1 MSATHLRKL
10 RGQIDTVLTN
20 LAVGYKQAEFVG
32 EKIMPVVFTDKEG
45 VQVPKFGKGSFVEYE
60 TERAVGA
67 ASNVIALD
75 APNHL
80 PVVLEEHDL
89 AVGVDYREEAE
100 SLFDERA
107 KATRRATSGV
117 QLRQEIE
124 TATLLQSKA
133 AYESGHYKDLSAAI
147 KWSDYTNTDG
157 DPVKDVAEAKEVV
170 RAACGV
176 RPNVLVLGAAVAH
189 KLAYHPA
196 LQSVLGSNERKL
208 ITPELMKIIFD
219 VDEVIIGNAVS
230 TPAPNKQTK
239 DVWGNFAALIVRPK
253 VVATGNDEGEPAFG
267 YTFRRKGMPLV
278 DRYSEVGGKVEYA
291 RYTDIRKVAAVGGAC
306 GFLFDKVV

>member
-1 MSATHLRKL
+1 MSASRLRKL
-10 RGQIDTVLTN
+10 RGQIDPILTN
-20 LAVGYKQAEFVG
+20 LALGYKQAEFIG
-32 EKIMPVVFTDKEG
+32 EKIMPVVFTDTEG
-45 VQVPKFGKGSFVEYE
+45 IQAPKFGKGSFVEYQ

-67 ASNVIALD
+67 ASNVITMD
-75 APNHL
+75 VPSYL

-89 AVGVDYREEAE
+89 AAGVDYREEAE
-100 SLFDERA
+100 SLFDEQA
-107 KATRRATSGV
+107 KATRRAISGV

-124 TATLLQSKA
+124 TATLLQSKS
-133 AYESGHYKDLSAAI
+133 AYESGHYKDLSAAT
-147 KWSDYTNTDG
+147 KWSNKTA
-157 DPVKDVAEAKEVV
+157 DPVKDIADAKEVV

-176 RPNVLVLGAAVAH
+176 RPNMLVLGAAVAH
-189 KLAYHPA
+189 QLAYHPA
-196 LQSVLGSNERKL
+196 LQNVLGSNERKL

-253 VVATGNDEGEPAFG
+253 VIASGNDEGEPAFG
-267 YTFRRKGMPLV
+267 YTFRRKGIPVV
-278 DRYSEVGGKVEYA
+278 DRYSEQGNKVEFS

-306 GFLFDKVV
+306 GFLFDKAV

>member
-1 MSATHLRKL
+1 MQLTYANC
-10 RGQIDTVLTN
+10 GQIDPVLTN

-45 VQVPKFGKGSFVEYE
+45 LQVPTFGKGSFVEYD

-67 ASNVIALD
+67 ASNVITLGV
-75 APNHL
+75 PNYL

-89 AVGVDYREEAE
+89 AAGVDYREEAE
-100 SLFDERA
+100 SLFDEQA
-107 KATRRATSGV
+107 KATRRVTSGV

-133 AYESGHYKDLSAAI
+133 AYESGHYKDLSAAH
-147 KWSDYTNTDG
+147 KWSDYTNS
-157 DPVKDVAEAKEVV
+157 DPVKDVAEAKETV

-176 RPNVLVLGAAVAH
+176 KPNVLVLGAAVAH

-219 VDEVIIGNAVS
+219 VDEVIIGNAVA

-306 GFLFDKVV
+306 GFLFDKAV